1 MEHLLLFIKL
11 QSWIYSILSIGYAAT
26 IVSCIVIILSENRNP
41 IKSLAWITV
50 LIFLPIA
57 GLAFYVFFG
66 RNPKTHHTLLKH
78 QKRRLLHNFNS
89 RPVSLKD
96 VDPSVVNKQ
105 IVKLTDTIGGT
116 PLTIGNEIE
125 VFTSGERKF
134 ETLKRD
140 LRRATNFICLQY
152 YIFTDDHIGHEIA
165 DILIERAHAGV
176 NVKVIYDH
184 VGSFS
189 VKNEFYKRM
198 RRAGID
204 AQPFLRVTF
213 PQLASRLNWR
223 NHRKIVVIDGKV
235 GYIGGMNIADRY
247 VEEINGKAP
256 WRDTHFRVRGAII
269 NSLLYSFASDWSYMG
284 RPLPTD
290 ERRFKPELV
299 DNNVGIQLITS
310 GPDSRW
316 ANIAL
321 AYQKAISGAKK
332 SIFIQTPYFLPTDDL
347 LKSLQAAALAQVDVR
362 IMIPRHSD
370 SYLLNWAS
378 FSYVA
383 QCLQAGI
390 KIYLYEE
397 RMIHSKM
404 MVIDDAMVTAGST
417 NFDFR
422 SFEHNF
428 ESNIFVY
435 DRNFNTRMR
444 DIFFKDLNQC
454 TKLTYTRWR
463 HRPFLQKVM
472 ESVVRLLSPIL

>member
-1 MEHLLLFIKL
+1 
-11 QSWIYSILSIGYAAT
+11 
-26 IVSCIVIILSENRNP
+26 
-41 IKSLAWITV
+41 
-50 LIFLPIA
+50 
-57 GLAFYVFFG
+57 
-66 RNPKTHHTLLKH
+66 
-78 QKRRLLHNFNS
+78 
-89 RPVSLKD
+89 
-96 VDPSVVNKQ
+96 
-105 IVKLTDTIGGT
+105 
-116 PLTIGNEIE
+116 
-125 VFTSGERKF
+125 
-134 ETLKRD
+134 

-165 DILIERAHAGV
+165 DILIERARAGV

-247 VEEINGKAP
+247 VEEINGKSP

>member
-1 MEHLLLFIKL
+1 MEQLLAIIEL
-11 QSWIYSILSIGYAAT
+11 QSWIYSILTIGYAAT
-26 IVSCIVIILSENRNP
+26 IVSCIAVILSENRNP
-41 IKSLAWITV
+41 IKSLAWLTV
-50 LIFLPIA
+50 LIFFPVV
-57 GLAFYVFFG
+57 GLIFYIFFG
-66 RNPKTHHTLLKH
+66 RNPKGHHTLLRH
-78 QKRRLLHNFNS
+78 QKRKLLHRFGG
-89 RPVSLKD
+89 RHLSLKD
-96 VDPSVVNKQ
+96 INISVINKQ
-105 IVKLTDTIGGT
+105 IVKLADTTGCT
-116 PLTIGNEIE
+116 PLTVGNEIE
-125 VFTSGERKF
+125 CFTSGSAKF
-134 ETLKRD
+134 EALKAD
-140 LRRATNFICLQY
+140 LHSAREYILLQY

-165 DILIERAHAGV
+165 DILIEKAKAGV
-176 NVKVIYDH
+176 TVKVIYDH

-189 VKNEFYKRM
+189 VKSRFYDRM
-198 RRAGID
+198 RAAGID

-223 NHRKIVVIDGKV
+223 NHRKIVVIDGEV

-247 VEEINGKAP
+247 VESIKGNAP

-284 RPLPTD
+284 RPLPTTD
-290 ERRFKPELV
+290 RYLSQVSVK
-299 DNNVGIQLITS
+299 NNVGIQLITS

-316 ANIAL
+316 PNIAL
-321 AYQKAISGAKK
+321 AYHKAISGAKK

-347 LKSLQAAALAQVDVR
+347 LKGLQTAALSQVDVR

-390 KIYLYEE
+390 KIYLYEN

-404 MVIDDAMVTAGST
+404 MIIDDDMISVGSA

-428 ESNIFVY
+428 ESNIFVF
-435 DRNFNTRMR
+435 DRDFNSQMR
-444 DIFFKDLNQC
+444 EIFFKDLTHC

-463 HRPFLQKVM
+463 HRPFTQKVM
-472 ESVVRLLSPIL
+472 ESIVRLLSPIL